1 MGKGGMSQ
9 GEKKDGEEV
18 NMAAWLMG
26 VNTLKIQPF
35 ELPSLGPYDVLV
47 RMKAVGICGS
57 DVHYLKTLRCAD
69 FVVKEPMVIGHECAG
84 VIEKVGSEVK
94 TLVPGDRVAL
104 EPGIS
109 CWRCDHCKGGRYNL
123 CPEMK
128 FFATPPVHG
137 SLANQV
143 VHPADLCFKLPDNVS
158 LEEGAMCEPL
168 SVGLH
173 ACRRANIG
181 PETNVLIMG
190 AGPIGLVTMLGARA
204 FGAPRIVIVDVDDY
218 RLSVAKELGAD
229 NIVKVS
235 TNLQD
240 IAEEVEKIQKAMGTG
255 IDVSFD
261 CAGFNKTM
269 STALSATRAG
279 GKVCLVGMGHHEMT
293 VPLTPA
299 AAREVDV
306 VGVFRYKNTWPLCL
320 EFLRSGKIDVKPL
333 ITHRFG
339 FSQKEV
345 EEAFETS
352 ARGGTAIK
360 VMEVDVVGVFRYK
373 NTWPLCLELLRS
385 GKIDVKPLVTHRF
398 GFSQKEVEEAF
409 ETSARGGTAI
419 KVMFNL

>member
-1 MGKGGMSQ
+1 MGSIGTDSQDGG
-9 GEKKDGEEV
+9 E

-26 VNTLKIQPF
+26 INTLKIQPF
-35 ELPSLGPYDVLV
+35 KLPPLGPHDVRV
-47 RMKAVGICGS
+47 TMKAVGICGS
-57 DVHYLKTLRCAD
+57 DVHYLKTLQCAH

-84 VIEKVGSEVK
+84 VIAEVGSEVK

-109 CWRCDHCKGGRYNL
+109 CWRCDHCKKGRYNL
-123 CPEMK
+123 CSEMK

-137 SLANQV
+137 SLANQI

-168 SVGLH
+168 SVGVH
-173 ACRRANIG
+173 ACRRAEVG
-181 PETNVLIMG
+181 PETRVLVMG
-190 AGPIGLVTMLGARA
+190 AGPIGLVALLAARA
-204 FGAPRIVIVDVDDY
+204 FGAPRILIVDVDDY

-229 NIVKVS
+229 ETVKVS
-235 TNLQD
+235 TSKQD
-240 IAEEVEKIQKAMGTG
+240 VSADIEQIQKAMGTD
-255 IDVSFD
+255 IDVTLD
-261 CAGFNKTM
+261 CAGFEKTM
-269 STALSATRAG
+269 STALGATRPG
-279 GKVCLVGMGHHEMT
+279 GKVCLVGMGHNEMT

-320 EFLRSGKIDVKPL
+320 EFISSGKIDVKPM

-339 FSQKEV
+339 FSQQEV

-352 ARGGTAIK
+352 ARGGK
-360 VMEVDVVGVFRYK
+360 
-373 NTWPLCLELLRS
+373 
-385 GKIDVKPLVTHRF
+385 
-398 GFSQKEVEEAF
+398 
-409 ETSARGGTAI
+409 AI

>member
-1 MGKGGMSQ
+1 MGSQ
-9 GEKKDGEEV
+9 GGGDGEEV
-18 NMAAWLMG
+18 NMAAWL
-26 VNTLKIQPF
+26 VSINTLKIQPF
-35 ELPSLGPYDVLV
+35 KLPSLGPHDVRV
-47 RMKAVGICGS
+47 KMKAVGICGS
-57 DVHYLKTLRCAD
+57 DVHYLKTMRCAD
-69 FVVKEPMVIGHECAG
+69 FVVREPMVIGHECAG
-84 VIEKVGSEVK
+84 IIEEVGSEVK
-94 TLVPGDRVAL
+94 SLAPGDRVAL

-109 CWRCDHCKGGRYNL
+109 CWRCDYCKEGQYNL

-143 VHPADLCFKLPDNVS
+143 VHPEDLCFKLPDNVS

-168 SVGLH
+168 SVGVH
-173 ACRRANIG
+173 ACRRANVG
-181 PETNVLIMG
+181 PETNVLVMG
-190 AGPIGLVTMLGARA
+190 AGPIGLVTMLAARA
-204 FGAPRIVIVDVDDY
+204 FGAPRIVIVDVDGY

-229 NIVKVS
+229 EIVEVS
-235 TNLQD
+235 TNMQD
-240 IAEEVEKIQKAMGTG
+240 VSDEVERIQKAMGDG
-255 IDVSFD
+255 VDVTFD
-261 CAGFNKTM
+261 CAGFSKTM

-279 GKVCLVGMGHHEMT
+279 GKVCLVGMGHNEMT

-306 VGVFRYKNTWPLCL
+306 VGVFRYKNTWPLCI

-352 ARGGTAIK
+352 AHGG
-360 VMEVDVVGVFRYK
+360 
-373 NTWPLCLELLRS
+373 S
-385 GKIDVKPLVTHRF
+385 
-398 GFSQKEVEEAF
+398 
-409 ETSARGGTAI
+409 AI

>member
-9 GEKKDGEEV
+9 GEKEDGEEV
-18 NMAAWLMG
+18 NMAAWLLG

-104 EPGIS
+104 VPGDRVDLEPGIS

-137 SLANQV
+137 SLANQTYV
-143 VHPADLCFKLPDNVS
+143 FKLPDNVS

-168 SVGLH
+168 SVGVH

-235 TNLQD
+235 TNLQLTTLICIILVIRVED
-240 IAEEVEKIQKAMGTG
+240 IAEEVEKIDKAMGTG

-320 EFLRSGKIDVKPL
+320 EFLRSGKID
-333 ITHRFG
+333 I
-339 FSQKEV
+339 
-345 EEAFETS
+345 
-352 ARGGTAIK
+352 
-360 VMEVDVVGVFRYK
+360 
-373 NTWPLCLELLRS
+373 
-385 GKIDVKPLVTHRF
+385 KPLVTHRF

>member
-1 MGKGGMSQ
+1 MGKGGKSHEETKS
-9 GEKKDGEEV
+9 GEDE
-18 NMAAWLMG
+18 NMAAWLVG
-26 VNTLKIQPF
+26 LNTLKIQPF
-35 ELPSLGPYDVLV
+35 KLPPLGPHDARV

-57 DVHYLKTLRCAD
+57 DVHYLKTMRCAD

-84 VIEKVGSEVK
+84 IIEEVGSEVK
-94 TLVPGDRVAL
+94 NLVPGDRVAL

-109 CWRCDHCKGGRYNL
+109 CWRCDLCKDGRYNL

-137 SLANQV
+137 SLAHQV

-168 SVGLH
+168 SVGVH

-181 PETNVLIMG
+181 PETNVLVMG
-190 AGPIGLVTMLGARA
+190 AGPIGLVTMMAARA
-204 FGAPRIVIVDVDDY
+204 FGAPRIVIVDVDDN
-218 RLSVAKELGAD
+218 RLSVAKNLGAD
-229 NIVKVS
+229 GIVKVS
-235 TNLQD
+235 TDMQD
-240 IAEEVEKIQKAMGTG
+240 VAEEVERICKAMGG
-255 IDVSFD
+255 GVDVSFD

-299 AAREVDV
+299 ATREVDV
-306 VGVFRYKNTWPLCL
+306 IGIFRYRNTWPLCI

-352 ARGGTAIK
+352 AGG
-360 VMEVDVVGVFRYK
+360 G
-373 NTWPLCLELLRS
+373 S
-385 GKIDVKPLVTHRF
+385 
-398 GFSQKEVEEAF
+398 
-409 ETSARGGTAI
+409 AI